1 MNLSQ
6 ILIIFKKYEHS
17 WNLLNFYINCKW
29 HVETVVK
36 IKALII
42 LWFHSSWFCSYVFLF
57 LRTERGCSSI
67 VEPIRSMHEAIGPIP
82 STSRQ
87 QQKEWSGG
95 ASECRHV
102 RLSQT
107 SELPLLEHH
116 TLSWSWSLWLGR
128 IQGSL
133 IRLPAFRRTDWSC
146 APVTLVPF

>member
-1 MNLSQ
+1 MSTHEISWTSIWTANDMLKQLWKSKHWLFCGF
-6 ILIIFKKYEHS
+6 ILAGFARMS
-17 WNLLNFYINCKW
+17 
-29 HVETVVK
+29 
-36 IKALII
+36 
-42 LWFHSSWFCSYVFLF
+42 FCSL
-57 LRTERGCSSI
+57 EMIWKNWGCSSI